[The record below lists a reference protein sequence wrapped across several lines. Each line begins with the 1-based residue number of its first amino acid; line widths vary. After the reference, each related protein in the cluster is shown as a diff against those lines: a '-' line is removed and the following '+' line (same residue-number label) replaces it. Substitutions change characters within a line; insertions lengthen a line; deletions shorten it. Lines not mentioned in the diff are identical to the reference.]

1 MYLVNLKE
9 IAHHLFNIPVFKHQV
24 HAFVCITESFSNTC
38 TMDANNKS
46 PHILNTSATLFGL
59 CFVVIT
65 SLKALKISGE
75 TLIDE
80 FTAVAMLMF
89 MASSLFSFLSIRSS
103 SKKSQQFEKIAD
115 YGFLTGLL
123 ILFAATIFL
132 LLNFIA

>member
-1 MYLVNLKE
+1 
-9 IAHHLFNIPVFKHQV
+9 
-24 HAFVCITESFSNTC
+24 
-38 TMDANNKS
+38 MDTNNKS

-89 MASSLFSFLSIRSS
+89 MASCLFSFLSIRSS